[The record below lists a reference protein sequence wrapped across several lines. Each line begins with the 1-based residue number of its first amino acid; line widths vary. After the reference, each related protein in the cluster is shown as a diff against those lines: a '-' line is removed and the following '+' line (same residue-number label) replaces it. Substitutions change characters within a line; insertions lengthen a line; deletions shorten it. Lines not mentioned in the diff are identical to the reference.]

1 MNSDPGRGKIM
12 SDYSIK
18 ELMACWL
25 SRDLQDEEKVGVG
38 ANFPIPRA
46 ATLLAHFHHGPNMN
60 VGMGSFL
67 TNLMGIDQVMTLR
80 YFSDFRPVRWAETAV
95 NFPLDL
101 MGFHKLDV
109 FFIGGLQIDA
119 YGNTNLIGI
128 PGEGKKFKF
137 RGPGSIGT
145 TTLAAVARRYYI
157 VAEHHTPRVFVDRCA
172 IVSALGFGD
181 GSPGLRQRLALP
193 GAGPK
198 YCITPLCVFDFHP
211 QTNRMRLRSLHPGV
225 TLDQV
230 LENTGFRPELPDEV
244 PETEPPTAQELDIL
258 RRRVDPDGLLK

>member
-1 MNSDPGRGKIM
+1 M
-12 SDYSIK
+12 DYTVK

-25 SRDLQDEEKVGVG
+25 SRDLNDGEKVGVG

-46 ATLLAHFHHGPNMN
+46 ATLLAHFTHGPNMT

-67 TNLMGIDQVMTLR
+67 TNLTGVNRVMTLKF
-80 YFSDFRPVRWAETAV
+80 FSDYRPVRWAEYAI

-109 FFIGGLQIDA
+109 FFIGGIQIDA

-128 PGEGKKFKF
+128 PGKERQFKF

-145 TTLAAVARRYYI
+145 TTLSAVARRYYI
-157 VAEHHTPRVFVDRCA
+157 VTENHTSRVLVEHCH
-172 IVSALGFGD
+172 IVSALGYGD
-181 GSPGLRQRLALP
+181 GTPGLRKALALP
-193 GAGPK
+193 GGGPK
-198 YCITPLCVFDFHP
+198 YCITPLCVFDFAP
-211 QTNRMRLRSLHPGV
+211 ETNRMRLRSLHPGV

-230 LENTGFRPELPDEV
+230 LENTGFKPEV
-244 PETEPPTAQELDIL
+244 PEEIPQTESPTDEELDIL
-258 RRRVDPDGLLK
+258 RNRVDPDGLLDD